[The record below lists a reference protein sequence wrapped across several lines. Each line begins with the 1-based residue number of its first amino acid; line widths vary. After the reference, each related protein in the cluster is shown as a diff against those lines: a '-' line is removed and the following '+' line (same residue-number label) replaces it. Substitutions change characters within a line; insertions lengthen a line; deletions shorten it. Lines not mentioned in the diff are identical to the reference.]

1 MQAIVPDVCPWM
13 TESFGDFPTEGAGVR
28 RNLRLQAMLGALVL
42 ALVTLVLAVPMA
54 SAQDLDDIVSELE
67 RSGYYI
73 EPGADATESEMRSL
87 VDRGNNTAVAW
98 YYVVLSGPAEVG
110 YAATIR
116 DAVRPTGNVLLHSV
130 ESDSQG
136 AFDQVDFAT
145 GLTRSIEERALA
157 AFDTNWSRP
166 VDYMV
171 DVVTDFTAATSGP
184 ASAGSEGSSG
194 SSSGSASSV
203 GGFPWRLVVILVVIG
218 GGLWFMSRR
227 GKRKKQGIDLETAQK
242 IRAELQT
249 EIDEL
254 ANDVLVLSGPV
265 DLSDKPQAIE
275 FYREATDT
283 YLDISAE
290 IPDMEELEH
299 ADLGELS
306 DIGARVAHA
315 RWQMDAAEA
324 ILDGEPLPEKPKVE
338 PPPPPT
344 PPQQR
349 TPQQRQQGLP
359 QRAPRPRMPYS
370 PSRRR
375 SGGGLLDILIAGA
388 GMAGSSRGRSRAS
401 DGGVFG
407 GGTIG
412 AGRSRQAQPM
422 PRAGGGVF
430 GGSSRY
436 RTANRPSSRSST
448 RRSSSSTSSSSSS
461 SRRTSSSRSTSKRR
475 RR

>member
-1 MQAIVPDVCPWM
+1 MQAIVPDVCPRM
-13 TESFGDFPTEGAGVR
+13 AESFGDFPTEGAGVR

-42 ALVTLVLAVPMA
+42 ALATLVLAVPMA
-54 SAQDLDDIVSELE
+54 SAQDLDVIVSELE

-87 VDRGNNTAVAW
+87 VDRGNNTAEAW
-98 YYVVLSGPAEVG
+98 YFVVLSGPAEVG

-194 SSSGSASSV
+194 SSSGSASSG
-203 GGFPWRLVVILVVIG
+203 GGFPWGLVVILVVIG

-227 GKRKKQGIDLETAQK
+227 GKRKKQGINLETAQK

-306 DIGARVAHA
+306 DIGVAELVAGRAQVALH
-315 RWQMDAAEA
+315 
-324 ILDGEPLPEKPKVE
+324 
-338 PPPPPT
+338 
-344 PPQQR
+344 PPQAAARPRRRDPAAVARERR
-349 TPQQRQQGLP
+349 TCARPLANRATGCSRGSGSWLR
-359 QRAPRPRMPYS
+359 RAPT
-370 PSRRR
+370 
-375 SGGGLLDILIAGA
+375 AGWTA
-388 GMAGSSRGRSRAS
+388 AAAAGSVAAARLA
-401 DGGVFG
+401 
-407 GGTIG
+407 
-412 AGRSRQAQPM
+412 
-422 PRAGGGVF
+422 
-430 GGSSRY
+430 
-436 RTANRPSSRSST
+436 
-448 RRSSSSTSSSSSS
+448 
-461 SRRTSSSRSTSKRR
+461 
-475 RR
+475 

>member
-28 RNLRLQAMLGALVL
+28 RNLRLQEMLGALVL

-98 YYVVLSGPAEVG
+98 YFVVLSGPAEVG

-194 SSSGSASSV
+194 SSSGSASSG
-203 GGFPWRLVVILVVIG
+203 GGFPWGLVVILVVIG

-290 IPDMEELEH
+290 IPDMEELTLTL
-299 ADLGELS
+299 ANCLISGLVWPMP
-306 DIGARVAHA
+306 GG
-315 RWQMDAAEA
+315 RWMQPRRFSMES
-324 ILDGEPLPEKPKVE
+324 LFLKS
-338 PPPPPT
+338 
-344 PPQQR
+344 QR
-349 TPQQRQQGLP
+349 
-359 QRAPRPRMPYS
+359 
-370 PSRRR
+370 
-375 SGGGLLDILIAGA
+375 
-388 GMAGSSRGRSRAS
+388 SSRHRLRPHLNSGPRNSAS
-401 DGGVFG
+401 KDCPSV
-407 GGTIG
+407 
-412 AGRSRQAQPM
+412 
-422 PRAGGGVF
+422 PRGPVCPTVRHDAVAAVAC
-430 GGSSRY
+430 SIS
-436 RTANRPSSRSST
+436 
-448 RRSSSSTSSSSSS
+448 
-461 SRRTSSSRSTSKRR
+461 
-475 RR
+475 

>member
-87 VDRGNNTAVAW
+87 VDRGNNTAEAW
-98 YYVVLSGPAEVG
+98 YFVVLSGPAEVG

-184 ASAGSEGSSG
+184 ASRWFGRLQRFFIGLSQFWWGFPLGAGSDSG
-194 SSSGSASSV
+194 S
-203 GGFPWRLVVILVVIG
+203 
-218 GGLWFMSRR
+218 
-227 GKRKKQGIDLETAQK
+227 D
-242 IRAELQT
+242 
-249 EIDEL
+249 
-254 ANDVLVLSGPV
+254 
-265 DLSDKPQAIE
+265 
-275 FYREATDT
+275 
-283 YLDISAE
+283 
-290 IPDMEELEH
+290 
-299 ADLGELS
+299 
-306 DIGARVAHA
+306 
-315 RWQMDAAEA
+315 
-324 ILDGEPLPEKPKVE
+324 
-338 PPPPPT
+338 
-344 PPQQR
+344 
-349 TPQQRQQGLP
+349 
-359 QRAPRPRMPYS
+359 
-370 PSRRR
+370 RRR
-375 SGGGLLDILIAGA
+375 TVVHEPTWQEEEAGHRSGDCPED
-388 GMAGSSRGRSRAS
+388 SS
-401 DGGVFG
+401 
-407 GGTIG
+407 
-412 AGRSRQAQPM
+412 
-422 PRAGGGVF
+422 
-430 GGSSRY
+430 
-436 RTANRPSSRSST
+436 
-448 RRSSSSTSSSSSS
+448 
-461 SRRTSSSRSTSKRR
+461 
-475 RR
+475 